1 MSGRGSRR
9 RFWRA
14 AGLRPEA
21 GGFGIDLD
29 ARALTTPGGN
39 PLVLPTEALARA
51 VAAEWDALAEE
62 IDPGRLPLTRAA
74 NSAIDRVARS
84 REAVVDAIAE
94 YGSSDLL
101 CYRAAEPAGLAA
113 RQTAGWDPW
122 LAWAARGLGAP
133 LVAVT
138 GVVHHDQ
145 PRRSLAALRAAVADR
160 DAFGLTALHELVTL
174 SGSLVLGLGVQSPV
188 LDLPGLVD
196 ARQLPGGL
204 GVEGVPGDGEA
215 EHQRARQRDELVQRG
230 EAEGVPLGDRGAAA
244 GRGARRR

>member
-174 SGSLVLGLGVQSPV
+174 SGSLVLGLAVARGA
-188 LDLPGLVD
+188 LDPEAAWELSRIDEAWQIEHWGLD
-196 ARQLPGGL
+196 A
-204 GVEGVPGDGEA
+204 EA
-215 EHQRARQRDELVQRG
+215 E
-230 EAEGVPLGDRGAAA
+230 AAA
-244 GRGARRR
+244 EHRRADFLRAAAMLAMLGPAPVDPPVH